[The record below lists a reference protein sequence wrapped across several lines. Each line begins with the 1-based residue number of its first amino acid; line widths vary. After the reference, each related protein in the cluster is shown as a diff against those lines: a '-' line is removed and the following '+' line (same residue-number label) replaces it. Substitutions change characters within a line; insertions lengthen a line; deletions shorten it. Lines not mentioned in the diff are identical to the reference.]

1 MQVKIAWLSAEVCMH
16 MFLYHYFAIVADDSF
31 NVWLSVRVRQRLF
44 AQTRYTDLHIAFV
57 KASNSK
63 LIRQFCTRVAR
74 NDLFVIVLA
83 DVNKGYS
90 ATLFL
95 YTLPVIKI

>member
-16 MFLYHYFAIVADDSF
+16 MFLYYYFAIVADDSF
-31 NVWLSVRVRQRLF
+31 NVWLSVRKG
-44 AQTRYTDLHIAFV
+44 YTDLHIAFV

-95 YTLPVIKI
+95 YTLPVMSLALNIAFY